1 MSTVKVLNQEG
12 SIVKDLELNDEIFGV
27 EANMQVV
34 YDVVN
39 AERAA
44 MRQGTHDTKGRTE
57 VSGGG
62 RKPWRQKGTGRARQ
76 GTIRAPQWRGGGI
89 VFGPTPHSH
98 KRASNKKVVRL
109 AKQVLLSNKL
119 ALDKLVVV
127 DKIELDSFKTKEF
140 AKVMDNLKANGKVLV
155 FLGEENPNV
164 AIAAS
169 NIPNVYVQNY
179 RHLSVYD
186 MINAD
191 MYILTEDVVNK
202 YTEELKT
209 KKEA

>member
-1 MSTVKVLNQEG
+1 MPTVKVLNQEG

-89 VFGPTPHSH
+89 VFGPTPRSYAV
-98 KRASNKKVVRL
+98 KCNKKAVKL
-109 AKQVLLSNKL
+109 AKKCLLSNKL
-119 ALDKLVVV
+119 ALNKLVVV
-127 DKIELDSFKTKEF
+127 DEINMEGFKTKDF
-140 AKVMDNLKANGKVLV
+140 AKILGNLNASGKIVVALDS
-155 FLGEENPNV
+155 ENTNV
-164 AIAAS
+164 TIAS
-169 NIPNVYVQNY
+169 NNIPNVYVQNY
-179 RHLSVYD
+179 SHLSVYD
-186 MINAD
+186 LINAD
-191 MYILTEDVVNK
+191 MYILTEATVKK
-202 YTEELKT
+202 YEEELK
-209 KKEA
+209 

>member
-1 MSTVKVLNQEG
+1 MPTVKVLNQEG

-89 VFGPTPHSH
+89 VFGPTPRSYAV
-98 KRASNKKVVRL
+98 KCNKKAVKL
-109 AKQVLLSNKL
+109 AKKCLLSNKL
-119 ALDKLVVV
+119 ALNKLVVV
-127 DKIELDSFKTKEF
+127 DQITMEGFKTKDF
-140 AKVMDNLKANGKVLV
+140 AKILGNLNASGKIVVALDS
-155 FLGEENPNV
+155 ENTNV
-164 AIAAS
+164 TIAS
-169 NIPNVYVQNY
+169 NNIPNVYVQNY
-179 RHLSVYD
+179 SHLSVYD

-191 MYILTEDVVNK
+191 MYILTEATVKK
-202 YTEELKT
+202 YEEELK
-209 KKEA
+209 

>member
-89 VFGPTPHSH
+89 VFGPTPRSYAV
-98 KRASNKKVVRL
+98 KCNKKAVKL
-109 AKQVLLSNKL
+109 AKKCLLSNKL
-119 ALDKLVVV
+119 ALNKLVVV
-127 DKIELDSFKTKEF
+127 DEINMEGFKTKDF
-140 AKVMDNLKANGKVLV
+140 AKILGNLNASGKIVVALDS
-155 FLGEENPNV
+155 ENTNV
-164 AIAAS
+164 TIAS
-169 NIPNVYVQNY
+169 NNIPNVYVQNY
-179 RHLSVYD
+179 SHLSVYD
-186 MINAD
+186 LINAD
-191 MYILTEDVVNK
+191 MYILTEATVKK
-202 YTEELKT
+202 YEEELK
-209 KKEA
+209 

>member
-1 MSTVKVLNQEG
+1 MPTVKVLNQEG

-89 VFGPTPHSH
+89 VFGPTPRSYAV
-98 KRASNKKVVRL
+98 KCNKKAVKL
-109 AKQVLLSNKL
+109 AKKCLLSNKL
-119 ALDKLVVV
+119 ALNKLVVV
-127 DKIELDSFKTKEF
+127 DELTMEGFKTRDFAKILGNLNASGKIIVALDS
-140 AKVMDNLKANGKVLV
+140 
-155 FLGEENPNV
+155 ENTNV
-164 AIAAS
+164 TIAS
-169 NIPNVYVQNY
+169 NNIPNVYVQNY
-179 RHLSVYD
+179 SHLSVYD

-191 MYILTEDVVNK
+191 MYILTEATVKK
-202 YTEELKT
+202 YEEELK
-209 KKEA
+209 

>member
-1 MSTVKVLNQEG
+1 MPTVKVLNQEG

-89 VFGPTPHSH
+89 VFGPTPRSYAV
-98 KRASNKKVVRL
+98 KCNKKAVKL
-109 AKQVLLSNKL
+109 AKKCLLSNKL
-119 ALDKLVVV
+119 ALNKLVVV
-127 DKIELDSFKTKEF
+127 DQITMEGFKTKDF
-140 AKVMDNLKANGKVLV
+140 AKILGNLNASGKIVVALDS
-155 FLGEENPNV
+155 ENTNV
-164 AIAAS
+164 TSAS
-169 NIPNVYVQNY
+169 NNIPNVYVQNY
-179 RHLSVYD
+179 SHLSVYD

-191 MYILTEDVVNK
+191 MYILTEATVKK
-202 YTEELKT
+202 YEEELK
-209 KKEA
+209 

>member
-1 MSTVKVLNQEG
+1 MPTVKVLNQEG

-89 VFGPTPHSH
+89 VFGPTPRSYAV
-98 KRASNKKVVRL
+98 KCNKKAVKL
-109 AKQVLLSNKL
+109 AKKCLLSNKL
-119 ALDKLVVV
+119 ALNKLVVV
-127 DKIELDSFKTKEF
+127 DALNMEGFKTKDF
-140 AKVMDNLKANGKVLV
+140 AKILGNLNASGKIVVALDS
-155 FLGEENPNV
+155 ENTNV
-164 AIAAS
+164 TIAS
-169 NIPNVYVQNY
+169 NNIPNVYVQNY
-179 RHLSVYD
+179 SHLSVYD

-191 MYILTEDVVNK
+191 MYILTEATVKK
-202 YTEELKT
+202 YEEELK
-209 KKEA
+209 

>member
-1 MSTVKVLNQEG
+1 MPTVKVLNQEG

-89 VFGPTPHSH
+89 VFGPTPRSYAV
-98 KRASNKKVVRL
+98 KCNKKAVKL
-109 AKQVLLSNKL
+109 AKKCLLSNKL
-119 ALDKLVVV
+119 ALNKLVVV
-127 DKIELDSFKTKEF
+127 DQITMDGFKTKDF
-140 AKVMDNLKANGKVLV
+140 AKILGNLNASGKIVVALDS
-155 FLGEENPNV
+155 ENTNV
-164 AIAAS
+164 TIAS
-169 NIPNVYVQNY
+169 NNIPNVYVQNY
-179 RHLSVYD
+179 SHLSLYD
-186 MINAD
+186 IINAD
-191 MYILTEDVVNK
+191 MYILTEATVKK
-202 YTEELKT
+202 YEEELK
-209 KKEA
+209 

>member
-1 MSTVKVLNQEG
+1 MPTVKVLNQEG

-89 VFGPTPHSH
+89 VFGPTPRSYAV
-98 KRASNKKVVRL
+98 KCNKKAVKL
-109 AKQVLLSNKL
+109 AKKCLLSNKL
-119 ALDKLVVV
+119 ALNKLVVV
-127 DKIELDSFKTKEF
+127 DQITMDGFKTRDFAKILGNLNASGKIVVALDS
-140 AKVMDNLKANGKVLV
+140 
-155 FLGEENPNV
+155 ENTNV
-164 AIAAS
+164 TIAS
-169 NIPNVYVQNY
+169 NNIPNVYVQNY
-179 RHLSVYD
+179 SHLSVYD

-191 MYILTEDVVNK
+191 MYILTEATVKK
-202 YTEELKT
+202 YEEELK
-209 KKEA
+209 

>member
-1 MSTVKVLNQEG
+1 MPTVKVLNQEG

-89 VFGPTPHSH
+89 VFGPTPRSYAV
-98 KRASNKKVVRL
+98 KCNKKAVKL
-109 AKQVLLSNKL
+109 AKKCLLSNKL
-119 ALDKLVVV
+119 ALNKLVVV
-127 DKIELDSFKTKEF
+127 DQITMEGFKTKDF
-140 AKVMDNLKANGKVLV
+140 AKILGNLNASGKIVVALDS
-155 FLGEENPNV
+155 ENTNV
-164 AIAAS
+164 TIAS
-169 NIPNVYVQNY
+169 NNIPNVYVQNY
-179 RHLSVYD
+179 SHLSVYD
-186 MINAD
+186 LINAD
-191 MYILTEDVVNK
+191 MYILTEATVKK
-202 YTEELKT
+202 YEEELK
-209 KKEA
+209 

>member
-1 MSTVKVLNQEG
+1 MPTVKVLNQEG

-89 VFGPTPHSH
+89 VFGPTPRSYAV
-98 KRASNKKVVRL
+98 KCNKKAVKL
-109 AKQVLLSNKL
+109 AKKCLLSNKL
-119 ALDKLVVV
+119 ALNKLVVV
-127 DKIELDSFKTKEF
+127 DQITMDGFKTKDF
-140 AKVMDNLKANGKVLV
+140 AKILGNLNATGKVIVALDS
-155 FLGEENPNV
+155 ENTNV
-164 AIAAS
+164 TIAS
-169 NIPNVYVQNY
+169 NNIPNVYVQNY
-179 RHLSVYD
+179 SHLSVYD
-186 MINAD
+186 LINAD
-191 MYILTEDVVNK
+191 MYILTEAAVKK
-202 YTEELKT
+202 YEEELK
-209 KKEA
+209 

>member
-89 VFGPTPHSH
+89 VFGPTPRSYAV
-98 KRASNKKVVRL
+98 KCNKKAVKL
-109 AKQVLLSNKL
+109 AKKCLLSNKL
-119 ALDKLVVV
+119 ALNKLVVV
-127 DKIELDSFKTKEF
+127 DALNMEGFKTKDF
-140 AKVMDNLKANGKVLV
+140 AKILGNLNASGKIVVALDS
-155 FLGEENPNV
+155 ENTNV
-164 AIAAS
+164 TIAS
-169 NIPNVYVQNY
+169 NNIPNVYVQNY
-179 RHLSVYD
+179 SHLSVYD

-191 MYILTEDVVNK
+191 MYILTEATVKK
-202 YTEELKT
+202 YEEELK
-209 KKEA
+209 

>member
-1 MSTVKVLNQEG
+1 MPTVKVLNQEG

-89 VFGPTPHSH
+89 VFGPTPRSYAV
-98 KRASNKKVVRL
+98 KCNKKAVKL
-109 AKQVLLSNKL
+109 AKKCLLSNKL
-119 ALDKLVVV
+119 ALNKLVVV
-127 DKIELDSFKTKEF
+127 DNITMEGFKTKDF
-140 AKVMDNLKANGKVLV
+140 AKILGNLNASGKVVVALDS
-155 FLGEENPNV
+155 ENTNV
-164 AIAAS
+164 TIAS
-169 NIPNVYVQNY
+169 NNIPNVYVQNY
-179 RHLSVYD
+179 SHLSVYD

-191 MYILTEDVVNK
+191 MYILTEATVKK
-202 YTEELKT
+202 YEEELK
-209 KKEA
+209 

>member
-89 VFGPTPHSH
+89 VFGPTPRSYAV
-98 KRASNKKVVRL
+98 KCNKKAVKL
-109 AKQVLLSNKL
+109 AKKCLLSNKL
-119 ALDKLVVV
+119 ALNKLVVV
-127 DKIELDSFKTKEF
+127 DQITMDGFKTRDFAKILGNLNASGKIVVALDS
-140 AKVMDNLKANGKVLV
+140 
-155 FLGEENPNV
+155 ENTNV
-164 AIAAS
+164 TIASS

-179 RHLSVYD
+179 SHLSVYD

-191 MYILTEDVVNK
+191 MYILTEATVKK
-202 YTEELKT
+202 YEEELK
-209 KKEA
+209 

>member
-89 VFGPTPHSH
+89 VFGPTPRSYAV
-98 KRASNKKVVRL
+98 KCNKKAVKL
-109 AKQVLLSNKL
+109 AKKCLLSNKL
-119 ALDKLVVV
+119 ALNKLVVV
-127 DKIELDSFKTKEF
+127 DELNMEGFKTRDFAKILGNLNASGKIVVALDS
-140 AKVMDNLKANGKVLV
+140 
-155 FLGEENPNV
+155 ENTNV
-164 AIAAS
+164 TIAS
-169 NIPNVYVQNY
+169 NNIPNVYVQNY
-179 RHLSVYD
+179 SHLSVYD

-191 MYILTEDVVNK
+191 MYILTEATVKK
-202 YTEELKT
+202 YEEELK
-209 KKEA
+209 